1 MFTIQ
6 EIMKNV
12 PHRFPFLLI
21 DRVIDFKEN
30 ESITVL
36 KNVSI
41 NEAQF
46 QGHFPGNPI
55 LPGVYIIE
63 NMAQAACFL
72 LAKSCGGLQENAV
85 YYLGKVKGI
94 SFMQPVIPGDQL
106 VTNVAIEKKFGDSA
120 MVNAKA
126 FVNGKVVAKGELM
139 FGMKNNITVPDNLQS
154 TSEVSQENCA
164 PVLL

>member
-21 DRVIDFKEN
+21 DRILDYKEN
-30 ESITVL
+30 ESVTAL

-72 LAKSCGGLQENAV
+72 LAKSGGGPQENAV
-85 YYLGKVKGI
+85 YYLGKVKSV

-106 VTNVAIEKKFGDSA
+106 ITTVSVEKKFGDSA
-120 MVNAKA
+120 LVNAKA
-126 FVNGKVVAKGELM
+126 TVDGKVVAKGDLM
-139 FGMKNNITVPDNLQS
+139 FGVKFHN
-154 TSEVSQENCA
+154 
-164 PVLL
+164 

>member
-21 DRVIDFKEN
+21 DRILDYKEN
-30 ESITVL
+30 ESVTAL

-46 QGHFPGNPI
+46 QGHFPENPI

-72 LAKSCGGLQENAV
+72 LAKSGGGLQENAV
-85 YYLGKVKGI
+85 YYLGKVKSV

-106 VTNVAIEKKFGDSA
+106 ITTVSVEKKFGDSA
-120 MVNAKA
+120 LVNAKA
-126 FVNGKVVAKGELM
+126 TVDGKVVAKGDLM
-139 FGMKNNITVPDNLQS
+139 FGVKFHN
-154 TSEVSQENCA
+154 
-164 PVLL
+164 

>member
-1 MFTIQ
+1 MFKIQ

-21 DRVIDFKEN
+21 DRVTEFKEN
-30 ESITVL
+30 ESVTVL

-72 LAKSCGGLQENAV
+72 LSKSGGGLQENAV
-85 YYLGKVKGI
+85 YFLGKVKAI
-94 SFMQPVIPGDQL
+94 QFMQPVVPGDQL
-106 VTNVAIEKKFGDSA
+106 ITTVSIEKKFGDTA
-120 MVNAKA
+120 LVNAKA
-126 FVNGKVVAKGELM
+126 FVDGKVVAKGDLM
-139 FGMKNNITVPDNLQS
+139 FGMKIS
-154 TSEVSQENCA
+154 
-164 PVLL
+164 

>member
-21 DRVIDFKEN
+21 DRILDFKAN
-30 ESITVL
+30 ESVTAL

-72 LAKSCGGLQENAV
+72 LAKAAGGLQENAV
-85 YYLGKVKGI
+85 YYLGKVKSI
-94 SFMQPVIPGDQL
+94 SFLQPVIPGDQL
-106 VTNVAIEKKFGDSA
+106 ITTVTVEKKFGDSA
-120 MVNAKA
+120 LVNAKA
-126 FVNGKVVAKGELM
+126 TVDGKVVAKGDLM
-139 FGMKNNITVPDNLQS
+139 FGVKFHN
-154 TSEVSQENCA
+154 
-164 PVLL
+164 